1 MNVKSLI
8 LLSRLSLFCFL
19 GLYLMHPMN
28 LYSKDS
34 DLVEIYQR
42 ALTYDALLSASR
54 YQNDA
59 TKELINQGRSLFLPS
74 ITATGGYD
82 ENDNERKILTNIDN
96 QLLSG
101 TKADFHSYDYSIT
114 IRQPLFDYGAFQQYK
129 QIISQ
134 TNLSDKQLLQSQQ
147 DLIYRV
153 VLIYFETLMA
163 RDEIELLQSQKKAV
177 NEQLLESQA
186 RFESG
191 LISITD
197 VNEAKTK
204 ASLIEAQL
212 ISAVQILE
220 VKRQQIK
227 VLTGEEPGKLKGL
240 QAAMNFVAIDSDMN
254 RWVSLGLENNLEL
267 GIAQDQIKVADY
279 EISIR
284 ESDHL
289 PTIDAIA
296 SRTRNWD
303 KGGYPYGAT
312 ENKGIRSYSDVLGVE
327 INIPIFSGGY
337 TSSRVRE
344 AKLLK
349 FKTEED
355 AEYIKREVELKVK
368 QNFLGLQAN
377 YAEIEAYHQALKSA
391 ELSLESTQL
400 AFQEGLRNGVE
411 VLVAQQVL
419 FNAKRDLLKSRYNY
433 LIYLISLK
441 QSVGI
446 LTASD
451 LEEINQYLV
460 VNEI

>member
-1 MNVKSLI
+1 MN
-8 LLSRLSLFCFL
+8 
-19 GLYLMHPMN
+19 PMN
-28 LYSKDS
+28 LYAKDS
-34 DLVEIYQR
+34 DLLEIYQR

-82 ENDNERKILTNIDN
+82 EKDNERKILTPSISNE
-96 QLLSG
+96 LLSG

>member
-1 MNVKSLI
+1 MVNIFKHFFNFFLALTLQAIFIANV
-8 LLSRLSLFCFL
+8 FAA
-19 GLYLMHPMN
+19 N
-28 LYSKDS
+28 S
-34 DLVEIYQR
+34 DLIEIYEK
-42 ALTYDALLSASR
+42 AVNYDALLSASR
-54 YQNDA
+54 YQNEA

-74 ITATGGYD
+74 ITASGGYD
-82 ENDNERKILTNIDN
+82 EKDNERKILTPGVSSNE
-96 QLLSG
+96 LLSG
-101 TKADFHSYDYSIT
+101 NKADFHSYDYNIT
-114 IRQPLFDYGAFQQYK
+114 ITQPLFDYGAFQQYK

-153 VLIYFETLMA
+153 SLVYFETLMA
-163 RDEIELLQSQKKAV
+163 RDEIELLEAQKKAV
-177 NEQLLESQA
+177 NEQLLESEA
-186 RFESG
+186 RFEAG
-191 LISITD
+191 LLSITD

-204 ASLIEAQL
+204 MALIEAQL
-212 ISAVQILE
+212 IAAMQKLKI
-220 VKRQQIK
+220 KRQQIK
-227 VLTGEEPGKLKGL
+227 TITGEEQGILKGL
-240 QAAMNFVAIDSDMN
+240 NVGMNFVQISSDIDE
-254 RWVSLGLENNLEL
+254 WVNLGLQNNLEL
-267 GIAQDQIKVADY
+267 GIAQDQVTIADY
-279 EISIR
+279 EIGVR
-284 ESDHL
+284 QADHL
-289 PTIDAIA
+289 PTVDAIA
-296 SRTRNWD
+296 SRSRNWD
-303 KGGYPYGAT
+303 KGGFPYGAT

-355 AEYIKREVELKVK
+355 AEYLKREVELKIRE
-368 QNFLGLQAN
+368 NFLNLQAN
-377 YAEIEAYHQALKSA
+377 FAEIEAYFQALKSA

-441 QSVGI
+441 LSAGM
-446 LTASD
+446 LTRND
-451 LEEINQYLV
+451 IQEINQYLT